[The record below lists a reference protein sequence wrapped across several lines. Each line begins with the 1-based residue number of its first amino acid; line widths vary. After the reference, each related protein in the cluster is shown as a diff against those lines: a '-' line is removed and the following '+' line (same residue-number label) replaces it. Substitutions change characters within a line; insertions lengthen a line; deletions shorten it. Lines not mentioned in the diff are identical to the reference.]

1 MRFNNPF
8 HNYTHS
14 LTSGHFQLKVSMIGP
29 ETRVQ
34 EKEGVDIINKEPK
47 VRAIA
52 QGAKL
57 FWKD

>member
-1 MRFNNPF
+1 
-8 HNYTHS
+8 
-14 LTSGHFQLKVSMIGP
+14 MIGP

-34 EKEGVDIINKEPK
+34 KKEGVEIINKETK

-57 FWKD
+57 FWKDYEKGKII